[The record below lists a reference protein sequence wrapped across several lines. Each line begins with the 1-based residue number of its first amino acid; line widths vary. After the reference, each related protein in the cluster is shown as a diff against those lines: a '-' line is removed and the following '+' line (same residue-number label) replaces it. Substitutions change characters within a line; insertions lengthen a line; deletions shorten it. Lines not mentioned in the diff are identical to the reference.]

1 MKSYDES
8 YEAEGSISE
17 NSSDDVS
24 ADKDTGTVEIID
36 QIVDVIRDSS
46 DGVDAIEMILNNIQH
61 INTPHSF
68 SGKTLLH
75 YAANYG
81 HANVV
86 ELLLSHNSELLY
98 TPAPVGGYPIHS
110 AAAGGDA
117 EIVKLMMSIN
127 PLIITLEDRIQDN
140 PLHTAMRFGNVN
152 LIPLLLNTDE
162 SDQEP
167 IVGSDGNTY
176 YDDNIMLSI
185 HVAEL
190 QNEFGEHYY
199 DYLDNV
205 EEMNLVS
212 FFSV

>member
-1 MKSYDES
+1 MKDSTITTIDTSNLDYSIANEEMEDI
-8 YEAEGSISE
+8 EASNIIKSIVKQLKSGNE
-17 NSSDDVS
+17 
-24 ADKDTGTVEIID
+24 AA
-36 QIVDVIRDSS
+36 
-46 DGVDAIEMILNNIQH
+46 AIEMILDNIQH

-86 ELLLSHNSELLY
+86 ELLLDRSPELLY
-98 TPAPVGGYPIHS
+98 ALDPVGGCPIHS

-127 PLIITLEDRIQDN
+127 PLIITLENGIQDN

-167 IVGSDGNTY
+167 IISSDGNTY

-190 QNEFGEHYY
+190 QNEFGERYY